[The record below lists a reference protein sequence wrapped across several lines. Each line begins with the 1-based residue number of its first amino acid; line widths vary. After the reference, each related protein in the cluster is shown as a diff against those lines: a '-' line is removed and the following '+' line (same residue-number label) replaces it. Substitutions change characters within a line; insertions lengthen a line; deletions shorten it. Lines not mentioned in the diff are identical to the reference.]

1 MKRIGV
7 WLLWVL
13 GYLALAFVPEEG
25 MEFLLTDAL
34 GERILGYGVV
44 QDGQLRLRVNPEMQ
58 EFVLLVTRADGSF
71 MVFPGYKDAAG
82 RLFFVD
88 ASGEAVDLLRF
99 LREARVAVTLLFGEE
114 EEAHDSSG
122 PDAPEDGEDAVRDDN
137 SGPGSRDGDVE
148 EGPDNSGPGSQDD
161 RVREDDDRRD
171 NSGPGSRDDEDED
184 RDKERDEHDEE
195 DR

>member
-137 SGPGSRDGDVE
+137 SGPGS
-148 EGPDNSGPGSQDD
+148 QDD